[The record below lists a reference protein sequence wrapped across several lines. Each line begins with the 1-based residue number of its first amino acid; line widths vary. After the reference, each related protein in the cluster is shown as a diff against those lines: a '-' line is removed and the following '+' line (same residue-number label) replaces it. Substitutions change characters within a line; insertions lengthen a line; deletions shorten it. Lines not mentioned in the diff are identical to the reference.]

1 MLIEKLNEKLNSS
14 VHNHI
19 DLNLREISSEQGS
32 LCGMAA
38 IYQAL
43 GDTLLTRSQVMCV
56 YVFLCFC
63 VCACVCVFVRRAFVY
78 MAAIYVPGPWRHPA
92 YQVSAEG
99 LEL

>member
-1 MLIEKLNEKLNSS
+1 MERKKTLLIEKLNQKLNSS

-43 GDTLLTRSQVMCV
+43 GDTLLTRSQLRALSYEDLVEVMVDEMRMDADVARRKSDAEMLMHFHDCE
-56 YVFLCFC
+56 YVIF
-63 VCACVCVFVRRAFVY
+63 
-78 MAAIYVPGPWRHPA
+78 
-92 YQVSAEG
+92 
-99 LEL
+99 

>member
-1 MLIEKLNEKLNSS
+1 MQETESKKTLLIEKLNQKLNSS

-43 GDTLLTRSQVMCV
+43 GDTLLTRSQVMRVCVSFCV
-56 YVFLCFC
+56 YV
-63 VCACVCVFVRRAFVY
+63 
-78 MAAIYVPGPWRHPA
+78 
-92 YQVSAEG
+92 
-99 LEL
+99 

>member
-1 MLIEKLNEKLNSS
+1 MQETESKKNLLMEKLNQKLNSS

-43 GDTLLTRSQVMCV
+43 GDTLLSRSAFMRVCVSFCLYV
-56 YVFLCFC
+56 YVRVC
-63 VCACVCVFVRRAFVY
+63 VCLCDVRLC
-78 MAAIYVPGPWRHPA
+78 IWLP
-92 YQVSAEG
+92 
-99 LEL
+99 

>member
-1 MLIEKLNEKLNSS
+1 MVHYNFSSSFVQETESKKTLLMEKLNQKLNSS

-56 YVFLCFC
+56 CMCMCFC
-63 VCACVCVFVRRAFVY
+63 VCVC
-78 MAAIYVPGPWRHPA
+78 I
-92 YQVSAEG
+92 
-99 LEL
+99 